1 MSTINLWFHTEMNEK
16 IASGVGNPISSI
28 TKSVELKNCLHFRG
42 NIDIFKCNFLSHFWV
57 EL

>member
-1 MSTINLWFHTEMNEK
+1 MNEK
-16 IASGVGNPISSI
+16 IASEVGNPISSI

-42 NIDIFKCNFLSHFWV
+42 NVDIFKCNFLSHFWV